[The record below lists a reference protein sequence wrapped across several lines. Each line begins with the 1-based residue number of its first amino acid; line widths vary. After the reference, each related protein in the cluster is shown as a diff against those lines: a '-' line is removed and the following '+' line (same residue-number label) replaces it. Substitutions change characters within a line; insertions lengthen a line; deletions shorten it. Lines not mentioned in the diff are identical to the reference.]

1 MDNQPWRPPSP
12 APEVDAEAARR
23 TIRRAMWIGLW
34 VWPAFT
40 PLDVYMCTVAYPGA
54 PLWLFLTYRVA
65 IEAVFFAVYRASRRP
80 GADIPRL
87 YWFMNMTYGATALT
101 ISLMAMHLGGI
112 RSPYMHGI
120 SIVALIRA
128 TLVPANW
135 RRALPTFARIA
146 LAFPLVMAI
155 GSVVSPGARGEWLSH
170 ESLVVFASNYVFVLA
185 SCTLGLISGNIV
197 WNSQQ
202 QLYRARRIGRY
213 RLQAPIGKGGMGE
226 VWLAWDLTLRRNV
239 ALKLL
244 RFEAARNL
252 ELLKRFEREAQVASR
267 LRDPH
272 VVQIFDFGASGDGL
286 YYLAMEYLVGLDLAA
301 LVQRFGPLPLARAVG
316 FLRQACLALEEAH
329 GAGIIHRDLKP
340 QNLFVTRVG
349 NDPDFLKL
357 LDFGVVRLRNPDPGA
372 EALTWTGLLVGTPAY
387 LAPEVWC
394 GGEADERSDVYSLG
408 VTLYYLLTGVTPFDK
423 WTPDRLKAAAQTP
436 GEGDW
441 AFEVGQSFSAA
452 VQEILRACLARH
464 PEARYQSTRELHD
477 ALDSI
482 HDPGAWTLQD
492 AERFWAAAD
501 RVRFG

>member
-1 MDNQPWRPPSP
+1 
-12 APEVDAEAARR
+12 
-23 TIRRAMWIGLW
+23 
-34 VWPAFT
+34 
-40 PLDVYMCTVAYPGA
+40 
-54 PLWLFLTYRVA
+54 
-65 IEAVFFAVYRASRRP
+65 
-80 GADIPRL
+80 
-87 YWFMNMTYGATALT
+87 
-101 ISLMAMHLGGI
+101 
-112 RSPYMHGI
+112 
-120 SIVALIRA
+120 
-128 TLVPANW
+128 
-135 RRALPTFARIA
+135 
-146 LAFPLVMAI
+146 
-155 GSVVSPGARGEWLSH
+155 
-170 ESLVVFASNYVFVLA
+170 LVVFASNYVFVLA